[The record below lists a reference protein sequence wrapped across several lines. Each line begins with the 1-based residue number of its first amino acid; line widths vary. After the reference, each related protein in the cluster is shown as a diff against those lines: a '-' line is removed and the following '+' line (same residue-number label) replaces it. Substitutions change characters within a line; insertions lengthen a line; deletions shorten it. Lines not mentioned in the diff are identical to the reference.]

1 MLSLYVWREGQGG
14 GGVGDDSCLF
24 LYSGQLTSVEKFD
37 SDPIVEDGACI
48 TSLLVLVDRAQVQ
61 RGRGKLGPDWA
72 SLSPSGGGGCFPHL
86 GGGGGAPLFAVLSGY
101 RGGGGYSVRGKYEST
116 NTGATNICHF
126 LKMSKQIMYGS
137 QKLVMRNS
145 GHLLLFPSEVCF

>member
-1 MLSLYVWREGQGG
+1 MLLCYLSMSGERGM

-24 LYSGQLTSVEKFD
+24 LYSGPLTSVEKFD

-48 TSLLVLVDRAQVQ
+48 TSLLVLVDRAQVK

-72 SLSPSGGGGCFPHL
+72 SPLSPSGGGGGAFPIW
-86 GGGGGAPLFAVLSGY
+86 GGGCASFCGAFWLP

-116 NTGATNICHF
+116 NTCATKICHF

-137 QKLVMRNS
+137 QELLMRNS
-145 GHLLLFPSEVCF
+145 GHLL